1 MAKAYVL
8 IRAEA
13 GKVGTAVEGMRKLPN
28 VISADAVTGPYD
40 VIAILEAPDFDALG
54 RSVVDGV
61 QKIDG
66 IYRTLTCLGVDL

>member
-13 GKVGTAVEGMRKLPN
+13 GKVGAAVEGIRRLPN
-28 VISADAVTGPYD
+28 VTAADAVTGPYD

-54 RSVVDGV
+54 KSVVDGV
-61 QKIDG
+61 QKVDG
-66 IYRTLTCLGVDL
+66 IYRTLTCLGVEL